1 MEASDDNER
10 NTKQHIKKIITAI
23 KYLKKVITRLPKDS
37 LTDEEKKKLFL
48 QYEELVDV
56 IVTDCR
62 SLSIEFS

>member
-37 LTDEEKKKLFL
+37 LRDEEKKKLFL